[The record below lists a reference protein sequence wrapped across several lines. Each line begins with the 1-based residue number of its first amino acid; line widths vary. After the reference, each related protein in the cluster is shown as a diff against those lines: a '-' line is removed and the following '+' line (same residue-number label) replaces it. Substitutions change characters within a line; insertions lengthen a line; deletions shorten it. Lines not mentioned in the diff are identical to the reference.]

1 MKGKKWGGQGKS
13 EGQSEMK
20 IGVVRVWKDEE
31 KQRML
36 GKSDGM
42 E

>member
-1 MKGKKWGGQGKS
+1 MEGGLLKS

-20 IGVVRVWKDEE
+20 IGVVRVREDEE

-36 GKSDGM
+36 GDGM